1 MKSISEPFI
10 RRPVVTVLLALA
22 VAVVGVFCYRQLPVS
37 DLPTVAYPVIS
48 VQTAFPGMD
57 PETMAANVATPL
69 EKEFLKIQGLDM
81 VTSTNLLGMSSITLQ
96 FSMSRDID
104 SAAGDV
110 QRAIQRAMGSLPP
123 DLPAQPTFA
132 KADPN
137 SHPIFFIALGSGT
150 LPMGQ
155 LYDYATNNIAQRFN
169 TVSGVSQTD
178 VYGARRAVRIAVDP
192 AKLYARG
199 LTMTDVAQKIQQATA
214 TVSAGSIRGDGRD
227 WVIRPDGQLDEAND
241 YGAIV
246 LAIREGL
253 PIHLRDVADCF
264 EGLESS
270 TINASFWMRERG
282 SCEAVMLAVT
292 RAASANTVAVSRDLR
307 ALLPEIQK
315 ELPDSVFL
323 RTIYD
328 SSERIIQSIDDV
340 QETLLIAFAL
350 VALVIFLFL
359 GRLRD
364 TLIPI
369 VALPLSFL
377 ILFIAMWML
386 GFSLDTLS
394 MMAMTLSVGFLV
406 DDAIVFLE
414 NMVRRMQKRKE
425 FPAEAAS
432 NGAGEIAAT
441 IVSMT
446 LSLLCIFLPLLFLG
460 GQVGRVFHEFAV
472 VIVVATLASG
482 VVSLTVTPLM
492 CARMISFRSGS
503 VEEMA
508 PVEAFAHRL
517 EEALLHVYGR
527 ALDFFL
533 DRRWIALSIWAFCL
547 AGTFLSFRHLPKTF
561 LPDGDSGMLQG
572 VFIAQEGV
580 SQRRMSAYQA
590 QVDGTIRANPA
601 VDAAFSITGFPGLP
615 ANQGI
620 AMTFLRPAKERAE
633 IHLVTQQ
640 LWDGLAS
647 IPGAMAFV
655 QPVPSL
661 RIQTG
666 TVGGSQGKYAYTI
679 TGIEREK
686 VCEAAQRLMGAL
698 RAYGGIASISSDMFL
713 STPQVNVRM
722 NRDQLSGYGG
732 TVLDLEQQLKAAYSD
747 NYVYLIKT
755 PMQQYRV
762 VLSVADGQRAAI
774 GDMDLVY
781 PHGQNGLI
789 DPSTASS
796 RDVSMGPLTVNHTNN
811 FPSATI
817 FFNLAPD
824 VAIGDAMDHINRVV
838 AQVVPAGLSGEFRGE
853 AQAFAETFAGLKLLI
868 FAAIFL
874 TYIILGILYESYA
887 YPITVLSALPVAA
900 FGGCLTL
907 LLFRQSLSL
916 YSFIGLFMLLGLVE
930 KNGIMIVDFAVLRQR
945 EGMSPREAIHA
956 ASLQRLRPILMTTLA
971 MVMGVIPICL
981 GWGADGSCRR
991 SLGLVVAGGM
1001 IFAQMIT
1008 LFVTPVIHLYLEA
1021 FQSKVLDKIPLFHR
1035 GDADHA
1041 NSKKSKGIAGES

>member
-10 RRPVVTVLLALA
+10 RRPVVTILLALA
-22 VAVVGVFCYRQLPVS
+22 TAIVGAFCYKQLPVS

-48 VQTAFPGMD
+48 VQTAYPGMD

-69 EKEFLKIQGLDM
+69 EKEFLKIQGLDA
-81 VTSTNLLGMSSITLQ
+81 VTSTNLLGMSNITLQ
-96 FSMSRDID
+96 FSMDRDID

-110 QRAIQRAMGSLPP
+110 QRAIQRAMGSLPA
-123 DLPAQPTFA
+123 DLPAQPTFS

-137 SHPIFFIALGSGT
+137 SHPIFFMALGSST
-150 LPMGQ
+150 LPMGE
-155 LYDYATNNIAQRFN
+155 LYDYATNNVAQRFN
-169 TVSGVSQTD
+169 TINGVSQTD

-192 AKLYARG
+192 AKLYTRG

-214 TVSAGSIRGDGRD
+214 TVSAGSLRGDGRD
-227 WVIRPDGQLDEAND
+227 WVIRPDGQLTVAQD

-246 LAIREGL
+246 LAMREGL
-253 PIHLRDVADCF
+253 PVYLRDVADCV

-292 RAASANTVAVSRDLR
+292 RAANANTVAVAKALR
-307 ALLPEIQK
+307 ALLPEIRK

-323 RTIYD
+323 RTIHD
-328 SSERIIQSIDDV
+328 SSERIIESISDV

-364 TLIPI
+364 TLIPV

-377 ILFIAMWML
+377 ILFIFMWVL

-394 MMAMTLSVGFLV
+394 LMAMTLSVGFLV

-425 FPAEAAS
+425 SPAEAAS
-432 NGAGEIAAT
+432 NGAGEIATT

-446 LSLLCIFLPLLFLG
+446 LSLLCVFLPLLFLG

-472 VIVVATLASG
+472 VIIVATMASG

-492 CARMISFRSGS
+492 CARMIDFRSEN

-508 PVEAFAHRL
+508 PVEAFSHRL
-517 EEALLHVYGR
+517 EEALLRSYGR

-533 DRRWIALSIWAFCL
+533 DRRWIAVSLWAFCL
-547 AGTFLSFRHLPKTF
+547 VGTFFSFRHLPKTF

-572 VFIAQEGV
+572 VFVAQEGV
-580 SQRRMSAYQA
+580 SQRRMAAYQA
-590 QVDGTIRANPA
+590 KVDGTIRANSA

-620 AMTFLRPAKERAE
+620 AITFLRPAKERAE
-633 IHLVTQQ
+633 IHRVAQQ
-640 LWDGLAS
+640 LWGGLAA

-655 QPVPSL
+655 QPVPAL

-666 TVGGSQGKYAYTI
+666 TVSGSQGKYAYTI
-679 TGIEREK
+679 TGIEWEK

-698 RAYGGIASISSDMFL
+698 RTYGGIASLSSDMFL

-722 NRDQLSGYGG
+722 NRDQLSGCGG
-732 TVLDLEQQLKAAYSD
+732 TVQDLEQQLKAAYSD
-747 NYVYLIKT
+747 NYIYLIKT
-755 PMQQYRV
+755 PMQQYKV
-762 VLSVADGQRAAI
+762 ILSVADSQRATI
-774 GDMDLVY
+774 GDMDLIY

-789 DPSTASS
+789 DLATVSS
-796 RDVSMGPLTVNHTNN
+796 RDTSLGPLTVNHTNN

-817 FFNLAPD
+817 YFNLAPD
-824 VAIGDAMDHINRVV
+824 VAIGDAMAHINKVA
-838 AQVVPAGLSGEFRGE
+838 AQVISAGLVGSFQGE
-853 AQAFAETFAGLKLLI
+853 AQVFAETFAGLKMLI

-907 LLFRQSLSL
+907 FFFRQSLSL
-916 YSFIGLFMLLGLVE
+916 YAFIGLFMLLGLVE
-930 KNGIMIVDFAVLRQR
+930 KNGIMIVDFAILRQR

-981 GWGADGSCRR
+981 GWGADGSSRR

-1001 IFAQMIT
+1001 IFAQVIT

-1021 FQSKVLDKIPLFHR
+1021 FQSKVLDKIPLLYR
-1035 GDADHA
+1035 GDA
-1041 NSKKSKGIAGES
+1041 NQSRLLKK